1 MDVSVSEWTPGVGD
15 RQGGLAWC
23 DSWGHTELDTT
34 EQLNWTDTLRVLQ
47 TVMYNRSVPSNTV
60 ATNPKYL
67 LSTYKE
73 TSATKELSF

>member
-1 MDVSVSEWTPGVGD
+1 MYI
-15 RQGGLAWC
+15 L
-23 DSWGHTELDTT
+23 H
-34 EQLNWTDTLRVLQ
+34 VLQ
-47 TVMYNRSVPSNTV
+47 TVMYNRSVLSNTV